1 MSPDFIQLFGTE
13 VTTRLLLIIQYADE
27 LEKYPASDIEKR
39 LDTREQELMIML
51 RGYSLKSEVDG
62 TDHPKSEAIRE
73 AAKQAV
79 STWINSVRG
88 ILIQRGT
95 LPTT

>member
-1 MSPDFIQLFGTE
+1 
-13 VTTRLLLIIQYADE
+13 
-27 LEKYPASDIEKR
+27 
-39 LDTREQELMIML
+39 ML

-79 STWINSVRG
+79 STLINSVRG